1 MGQSECDDID
11 LSNCDRPW
19 NVLLRIHRSS
29 RKVKERR
36 KYWRPVVVKLEEA
49 SLKFHADDF
58 ESFPPFH
65 VEPLLWS
72 HGFTVPNYKDSTG
85 GYRRLLTS
93 TLFNS
98 TRGTTTLKRVF
109 TTCPSMRK
117 KAGLKVAKIGCTNH
131 KALRDLIDTVQRC
144 IFSFPGF
151 RQRGIRYRKDRI
163 FVDVQEV
170 YEGVQNERESEIKAV
185 THVHVKVKALV
196 SGSPKC
202 SLSLN
207 NSSSFG
213 EQEAGAAKISFH
225 KCVQEKKQLRPLV
238 VTFVPL
244 DNCWFEV
251 IQMQSVSCKPPVL
264 RCQVSLVVHVSTQI
278 ELRVQLFATTSE
290 ALPEAAP
297 LKNVVLRFRVPLSM
311 FKEGLVGNFVKNTH
325 VSKGKLD
332 FSSSNE
338 TMLWSISKLPL
349 KTGKKFL
356 SKHRELPLASF
367 SSHFNP
373 TRSFNA
379 DDFTKEPVYMDFMI
393 RRKNMVAIEEIT
405 LESEKFHN
413 LKTNYSSFFR
423 VSIPV
428 HVFRIS

>member
-98 TRGTTTLKRVF
+98 SRGTTSHGNTSRGTTSKRVF
-109 TTCPSMRK
+109 ATCPSMRK

-163 FVDVQEV
+163 F
-170 YEGVQNERESEIKAV
+170 
-185 THVHVKVKALV
+185 
-196 SGSPKC
+196 
-202 SLSLN
+202 
-207 NSSSFG
+207 
-213 EQEAGAAKISFH
+213 GAAKISFH

>member
-1 MGQSECDDID
+1 MGQSECDID

-29 RKVKERR
+29 RKMKERR

-49 SLKFHADDF
+49 SLKFHANDF
-58 ESFPPFH
+58 ESFPPFQ
-65 VEPLLWS
+65 VVPLLWS
-72 HGFTVPNYKDSTG
+72 HGFTVPNYKGTTG
-85 GYRRLLTS
+85 SHRRLLTC
-93 TLFNS
+93 TLFNT
-98 TRGTTTLKRVF
+98 TRGTTSKRVF
-109 TTCPSMRK
+109 ATCPSMRK

-131 KALRDLIDTVQRC
+131 RALRDLVDTVQRC

-151 RQRGIRYRKDRI
+151 RQRGIRYGKDRF
-163 FVDVQEV
+163 FVDVQDV
-170 YEGVQNERESEIKAV
+170 YEGVQNGRDGEIKAV

-202 SLSLN
+202 SISLN
-207 NSSSFG
+207 NSSGFG
-213 EQEAGAAKISFH
+213 EQEAETAKISFH
-225 KCVQEKKQLRPLV
+225 KCVQEKKQLSPLV

-251 IQMQSVSCKPPVL
+251 IQMQSVSYKPPVL
-264 RCQVSLVVHVSTQI
+264 RCQVSLIVHVSTQI
-278 ELRVQLFATTSE
+278 ELRAQLFATTS

-297 LKNVVLRFRVPLSM
+297 LKNVILRFHVPLSM
-311 FKEGLVGNFVKNTH
+311 FKEGLVGNSVKNTH

-332 FSSSNE
+332 FNSSDG
-338 TMLWSISKLPL
+338 TIIWSISKLPL
-349 KTGKKFL
+349 KTGKKL
-356 SKHRELPLASF
+356 RSKHRELPLASF

-373 TRSFNA
+373 TSSFNA

-393 RRKNMVAIEEIT
+393 KRKNMVAIEEIT

-413 LKTNYSSFFR
+413 LKVNYSSFFR